1 MSRENISDSE
11 FALLESIRQYLL
23 GDEFD
28 YPSETTI
35 NINENLYYFPTNAS
49 FCCVSNDSHSQEGN
63 SKPNPNINDTAKA
76 LINEISTDVKAT
88 LLVTPTQTLETNNYR
103 GVRKRPWGKFAAE
116 IRDRKKNGARIWL
129 GTHNTPEDA
138 ALAYDRAAFKIHGTK
153 AKLNFPHLIGSNNK
167 RRHLEPSSPSP
178 PPPPSSSSAS
188 RSSSSS
194 TVQSESPKPKRI
206 RMN

>member
-88 LLVTPTQTLETNNYR
+88 VLVTPTQTLETNNYR

-116 IRDRKKNGARIWL
+116 IRD
-129 GTHNTPEDA
+129 P
-138 ALAYDRAAFKIHGTK
+138 AFKIHGTK